1 MKLRYYLLSI
11 LAGAALATGCAREE
25 VISSLAEFKP
35 ESSCIGLPY
44 EGGISSTGF
53 TATASWSV
61 DAESVPKW
69 LTVTPTSG
77 SAGSSAL
84 VFATDPNPGATA
96 RTADVLVNVG
106 GRQQRLI
113 VTQAGAGP
121 IDAPISTIKQVLD
134 GSDGEVFR
142 IKGTVTG
149 IRNTNYG
156 NIDVKDATGSI
167 YIYGILNDFGQAP
180 KDAEGG
186 WESFGIEVGDVVTL
200 QGPRQLYNGVTL
212 ELVNASIIEV
222 EKAQILMDETS
233 FNVGSEAGTLDIY
246 ATVKAKGVLVQPT
259 VPWIRVTD
267 IRAGQK
273 DEVIYSVEY
282 DENTTPKERKGVIE
296 FKAPGYVMEVSITQ
310 QGIPPTGQSV
320 TDIITLDDATLVE
333 TLPST
338 VVAKTTKG
346 FVISDGNSA
355 LYVYD
360 KGENDAQVGDVVK
373 VFGTKKTY
381 NGIPEIDPVTSVE
394 KDGTATVNYPSPKD
408 VTADALTFAAST
420 AEFIQFTGKLVVS
433 DRGYC
438 NVQIDGID
446 PAKKQGSIVSP
457 LDGMGVQALD
467 GKNILVTGY
476 FNGLSGE
483 NGLYLNVIA
492 TKVVAYDANAKGS
505 LANPYTPSE
514 AADAVKDLKWTSNT
528 DYEATD
534 EVYMKGKIC
543 KIANKG
549 TYTEGGTYGN
559 ASFYLSADGTGDGE
573 FYVFRALYLGNKK
586 FEAGQTDIKVG
597 DEVVIYGKLMNYQN
611 NTPET
616 VSGKAYLYS
625 LNGKTE

>member
-35 ESSCIGLPY
+35 EFSCIGLPY

-61 DAESVPKW
+61 DENSVPKW

-492 TKVVAYDANAKGS
+492 TKVVAYDANAKGT
-505 LANPYTPSE
+505 LGNPYTPAE
-514 AADAVKDLKWTSNT
+514 AAAAVASLTWTSNT